1 MSTTASSQTKSAA
14 AAQHFLFGL
23 GSGVASAVLL
33 QPLDLLKTR
42 TQQSGHHPSSLLAYW
57 RELRQS
63 PRPIR
68 AFWRGTLPSSLRTGF
83 GSALYF
89 SSLNAIRQFLQ
100 RSNAFSQRIHAGSAS
115 SSLPALTPTAN
126 LVAGAVAR
134 TWAGFVMMPLTVIK
148 VRFESSLYSYP
159 SMWAAVRD
167 IHRSHGLRG
176 FFSGFGATAIRDGP
190 YAGMYVSIYETLKK
204 RLSSLASGSS
214 SSSSR
219 SSAAAAAE
227 GRTSA
232 MMTASVASSVNFA
245 SAISA
250 GAACSAISNPIDVC
264 KTRIQLQPQRYRN
277 LFHAGYRM
285 VVEEGFRSLWRG
297 LALRMSRK
305 ALSSALSWTIYE
317 ELIRRYTASYGAGRS
332 LKSV

>member
-1 MSTTASSQTKSAA
+1 MSTPASSRTKPAA
-14 AAQHFLFGL
+14 AAQHFFFGL

-42 TQQSGHHPSSLLAYW
+42 TQQSGHHPSSLLSYW

-63 PRPIR
+63 PQPIR

-89 SSLNAIRQFLQ
+89 SSLNSIRQFLQ
-100 RSNAFSQRIHAGSAS
+100 KSNAFSQRIHATSAS
-115 SSLPALTPTAN
+115 SSLPTLTPTAN

-190 YAGMYVSIYETLKK
+190 YAGMYVSIYEMLKK
-204 RLSSLASGSS
+204 RLALLASGGSQSS
-214 SSSSR
+214 SSS
-219 SSAAAAAE
+219 AE
-227 GRTSA
+227 GTKA
-232 MMTASVASSVNFA
+232 MSASVASSVNFA

-317 ELIRRYTASYGAGRS
+317 ELIRSNKHTDYINKKKT
-332 LKSV
+332 